1 MTCEYDNLEAKAA
14 FSDLIDII
22 KLWSIEMDY
31 VQTEYDEE
39 PSCTEHKK
47 RLLNYR

>member
-14 FSDLIDII
+14 FSDLIDTI

-31 VQTEYDEE
+31 VETEYEA
-39 PSCTEHKK
+39 
-47 RLLNYR
+47 RLKQDLL